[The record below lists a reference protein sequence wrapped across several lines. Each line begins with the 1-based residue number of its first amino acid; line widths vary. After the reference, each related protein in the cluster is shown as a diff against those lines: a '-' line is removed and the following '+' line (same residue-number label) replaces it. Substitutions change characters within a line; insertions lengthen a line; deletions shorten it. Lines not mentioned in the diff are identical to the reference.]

1 MTRLLPW
8 LTALTLLLT
17 AGGLHGLWTE
27 RWRPSGVLA
36 AAAAHVEDVPLE
48 IGAWLGTDVDVDAEA
63 FAQAGARSYWARS
76 YTQRHGDGTVLA
88 ILMCGRAGKMA
99 VHTPEVCYRGA
110 GYDLLDTPTHA
121 VLRDDAGDELGT
133 FWHARFA
140 KQAGATGDL
149 RLYWAWGDG
158 AGWQAPTNPRW
169 ELRGRAFLYKLYVSH
184 ERAGPG
190 ETDVTAGFLRQL
202 LPELHKVLR

>member
-17 AGGLHGLWTE
+17 AGVLHGLWTE
-27 RWRPSGVLA
+27 RWQPSTALAEA
-36 AAAAHVEDVPLE
+36 AARLHDVPIDFGDWHGRDE
-48 IGAWLGTDVDVDAEA
+48 EVDPAA
-63 FAQAGARSYWARS
+63 FAQAGARTYWARTYS
-76 YTQRHGDGTVLA
+76 RRHGDDTVLA

-110 GYDLLDTPTHA
+110 GYDVLDTPTQA
-121 VLRDDAGDELGT
+121 VVRDDAGT
-133 FWHARFA
+133 FWNARFA
-140 KQAGATGDL
+140 KQAGSIGEL

-158 AGWQAPTNPRW
+158 EMWQAPVNPRW

-184 ERAGPG
+184 ERTGPDN
-190 ETDVTAGFLRQL
+190 TDVTADFLQQL

>member
-1 MTRLLPW
+1 MTRLIPW

-17 AGGLHGLWTE
+17 AGLLHGIWTE
-27 RWRPSGVLA
+27 RWQPSTALSEA
-36 AAAAHVEDVPLE
+36 ADRLHNVPLD
-48 IGAWLGTDVDVDAEA
+48 IGDWQGKDIEVDAEA
-63 FAQAGARSYWARS
+63 FAQAGARSYWARTYS
-76 YTQRHGDGTVLA
+76 RRDGDGTVLA

-121 VLRDDAGDELGT
+121 VVRDDGT
-133 FWHARFA
+133 FWNARFA
-140 KQAGATGDL
+140 KQAGSIAEL

-158 AGWQAPTNPRW
+158 EVWQAPSNPRW
-169 ELRGRAFLYKLYVSH
+169 ELRGRAFLYKLYLSH
-184 ERAGPG
+184 ERTGPDD
-190 ETDVTAGFLRQL
+190 TDVTADFLPQL

>member
-1 MTRLLPW
+1 MTRWLPW

-17 AGGLHGLWTE
+17 AGVLHGLWTE
-27 RWRPSGVLA
+27 RWQPSTALAEA
-36 AAAAHVEDVPLE
+36 AARVHDVPLD
-48 IGAWLGTDVDVDAEA
+48 IGDWQGEDVEVDMEA
-63 FAQAGARSYWARS
+63 FAQAGARSYWART
-76 YTQRHGDGTVLA
+76 YTNRHGDGTVLA

-110 GYDLLDTPTHA
+110 GYDVLDTPAHA
-121 VLRDDAGDELGT
+121 VLRDSDGDDPGT
-133 FWHARFA
+133 FWNARFA
-140 KQAGATGDL
+140 KQAGSTGEL

-158 AGWQAPTNPRW
+158 VLWQAPVNPRW

-184 ERAGPG
+184 ERTGPG
-190 ETDVTAGFLRQL
+190 DADVTADFLRQL